1 MSALPVI
8 TAVGGIN
15 AAGRTSMHHGYHR
28 LVFDA
33 LDQDRQHTTLAA
45 LAALTGVKKGD
56 RALLDSTLIRP
67 LPAHVHLTMAVNGQN
82 DGPVTLEMRNIDLPE
97 PLPAGWSVTPINRQ
111 RSQVT
116 IPAGADLRVPA
127 ALQRRV
133 SAAGQLPDGFDPG
146 SLYASRNHPRA
157 LQMAI
162 YGVSDALGMLGLPWD
177 TLRQHLAPDQ
187 VAVFASNAMAQ
198 LDDHGLGGMMRAPLL
213 GHRTTSKQ
221 CPLGLGE
228 MTADFINA
236 YVLRSPGGT
245 GGMLGACATFLYNLQ
260 RAVHTIRAGRARLV
274 VVGTSEAPLV
284 AEVLEGYRAMGALAE
299 DEALAALDG
308 APVADLRRACRP
320 FGENCG
326 FTMAESA
333 QFAVVMD
340 DALALELGADI
351 LGAVPDVF
359 VHADGAKKS
368 ISSPGIG
375 NYLTLA
381 RAANLVRQLTG
392 EDGLRQRSVVHAH
405 GTGTPQNRV
414 TESHVI
420 NQVARAFAIQSWP
433 VAAIKAFVG
442 HSLGS
447 AGGDQLA
454 AALGT
459 FADGLLPGIP
469 TVNAFADDLHASN
482 LSFSKQTRELRPAA
496 ALLNSKGFGGNNA
509 TAVALSPDTTLA
521 MLARR
526 HGQRQV
532 DQWRDRV
539 EGTRAA
545 ARDYDQRA
553 LNDEE
558 RPHYHF
564 NDGVVDGEDVA
575 ISDRDLRLPGW
586 EKALEFRDDPGFD
599 GYL

>member
-8 TAVGGIN
+8 TAMGGIN
-15 AAGRTSMHHGYHR
+15 AAGRTSMHHGFHR
-28 LVFDA
+28 LVFEA
-33 LDQDRQHTTLAA
+33 LDEQRRKSTLAA
-45 LAALTGVKKGD
+45 LAALTGRSGD
-56 RALLDSTLIRP
+56 QALLDGTLIRA
-67 LPAHVHLTMAVNGQN
+67 LPEDVRLTMAINGHAQA
-82 DGPVTLEMRNIDLPE
+82 PVTVEMRNMDLPD
-97 PLPAGWSVTPINRQ
+97 PLPAGWKVEPVSRQ
-111 RSQVT
+111 RSRVT
-116 IPAGADLRVPA
+116 LPAGVDLRVPSA
-127 ALQRRV
+127 VERRV

-146 SLYASRNHPRA
+146 ALYASRNHPRA
-157 LQMAI
+157 LQMAV
-162 YGVSDALGMLGLPWD
+162 YGVSDAFGMLGIPWE
-177 TLRQHLAPDQ
+177 TLRGRLAPDQ

-198 LDDHGLGGMMRAPLL
+198 LDDQGLGGMMRMPSL

-245 GGMLGACATFLYNLQ
+245 GGMLGACATFLYNLE
-260 RAVHTIRAGRARLV
+260 RAVHAIRNGRARLV

-284 AEVLEGYRAMGALAE
+284 PEVLEGYRAMGALAE

-308 APVADLRRACRP
+308 AATADLRRACRP
-320 FGENCG
+320 FGDNCG
-326 FTMAESA
+326 FTMSESA
-333 QFAVVMD
+333 QFCVLMD

-381 RAANLVRQLTG
+381 RASHLVRQLLG
-392 EDGLRQRSVVHAH
+392 DDALRQQSFVHAH

-414 TESHVI
+414 TESHVL
-420 NQVARAFAIQSWP
+420 NQVAKAFNIESWP

-454 AALGT
+454 ATLGT
-459 FADGLLPGIP
+459 FNDGLIPGIA
-469 TVNAFADDLHASN
+469 TVSRFADDLHDSN
-482 LSFSKQTRELRPAA
+482 LSFSQSAREMRPAA

-509 TAVALSPDTTLA
+509 TAVALSPDATLPL
-521 MLARR
+521 LARR
-526 HGQRQV
+526 HGQNAL
-532 DQWRDRV
+532 DQWRDKV
-539 EGTRAA
+539 EGTREA
-545 ARDYDQRA
+545 ARDYDRRA
-553 LNDEE
+553 LDNQA
-558 RPHYHF
+558 RPHYYF
-564 NDGVVDGEDVA
+564 NDGVIDGDEVA
-575 ISDRDLRLPGW
+575 ISDREVRLPGW
-586 EKALEFRDDPGFD
+586 DKALELKDDPGFD
-599 GYL
+599 GYR

>member
-1 MSALPVI
+1 MPALPVI

-15 AAGRTSMHHGYHR
+15 AAGRTSMHHGFRR

-33 LDQDRQHTTLAA
+33 LDPGRQRSTLAS
-45 LAALTGVKKGD
+45 LTALTGAGND
-56 RALLDSTLIRP
+56 TALLDATLIRA
-67 LPAHVHLTMAVNGQN
+67 LPEDVRLTLAVNGHG
-82 DGPVTLEMRNIDLPE
+82 DSPVTLEMRNLDLPD
-97 PLPAGWSVTPINRQ
+97 PLPTGWTLSPVNRQ
-111 RSQVT
+111 RSRVT
-116 IPAGADLRVPA
+116 IPAGADLRAPIPLA
-127 ALQRRV
+127 RRV
-133 SAAGQLPDGFDPG
+133 SAAGQLPDGFDP
-146 SLYASRNHPRA
+146 SALYASRNHPRA
-157 LQMAI
+157 LQMAV

-177 TLRQHLAPDQ
+177 RLHQRLAPDE

-198 LDDHGLGGMMRAPLL
+198 LDDHGLGGMMQAPLL

-260 RAVHTIRAGRARLV
+260 RAVHAIRAGRARLV

-284 AEVLEGYRAMGALAE
+284 PEVLEGYRAMGALAE
-299 DEALAALDG
+299 DSALAALDG
-308 APVADLRRACRP
+308 AGTPDLRRACRP

-333 QFAVVMD
+333 QFTVLMD

-351 LGAVPDVF
+351 LGAIPDVF

-381 RAANLVRQLTG
+381 RSANLVRQLIG
-392 EDGLRQRSVVHAH
+392 EEGLRQRSAVHAH

-420 NQVARAFAIQSWP
+420 NQVARAFGIENWP

-454 AALGT
+454 ATVGT
-459 FADGLLPGIP
+459 FAEGLLPGIP
-469 TVNAFADDLHASN
+469 TVNDFADDLHADC
-482 LSFSKQTRELRPAA
+482 LSFSKDTRTMQPEAMM
-496 ALLNSKGFGGNNA
+496 LNSKGFGGNNA
-509 TAVALSPDTTLA
+509 TAVALAPETTLK
-521 MLARR
+521 LLGHR
-526 HGQRQV
+526 HGQRSL
-532 DQWRDRV
+532 DQWQARV
-539 EGTRAA
+539 KETRAA
-545 ARDYDQRA
+545 AQDYDQRA
-553 LNDEE
+553 LKDET

-564 NDGVVDGEDVA
+564 NDGVIDGAELSL
-575 ISDRDLRLPGW
+575 SDRELHLPGW
-586 EKALEFRDDPGFD
+586 DKPLAFRHDPEFDE
-599 GYL
+599 YC

>member
-8 TAVGGIN
+8 TAMGGIN
-15 AAGRTSMHHGYHR
+15 AAGRSSMHHGFHR
-28 LVFDA
+28 LVFEA
-33 LDQDRQHTTLAA
+33 LDQARQRRTLDALGALGGTRSDAA
-45 LAALTGVKKGD
+45 LLNG
-56 RALLDSTLIRP
+56 TLIRA
-67 LPAHVHLTMAVNGQN
+67 LPQTVRLSMAVNGHS
-82 DGPVTLEMRNIDLPE
+82 DTPVTLEMRNLDLPE
-97 PLPAGWSVTPINRQ
+97 PLPAGWRVEPISRQ
-111 RSQVT
+111 RSRVT
-116 IPAGADLRVPA
+116 LPAGADLRAPTA
-127 ALQRRV
+127 IERRV
-133 SAAGQLPDGFDPG
+133 SAAGQLPDGFDP
-146 SLYASRNHPRA
+146 SVLYASRNHPRA

-162 YGVSDALGMLGLPWD
+162 YGVSDALGMLGIPWD
-177 TLRQHLAPDQ
+177 TLRGRLAPDQ

-198 LDDHGLGGMMRAPLL
+198 LDDNGLGGMMRAPAL
-213 GHRTTSKQ
+213 GLRTTSKQ

-245 GGMLGACATFLYNLQ
+245 GGMLGACATFLYNLE
-260 RAVHTIRAGRARLV
+260 RAVHAIRNGRARLV

-299 DEALAALDG
+299 DHALAALDG
-308 APVADLRRACRP
+308 ASEPDLRRACRP

-326 FTMAESA
+326 FTMAEST
-333 QFAVVMD
+333 QFCVLMD

-381 RAANLVRQLTG
+381 RGAHLVRQLLG
-392 EDGLRQRSVVHAH
+392 EDALHQRSFVHAH

-414 TESHVI
+414 TESHVL
-420 NQVARAFAIQSWP
+420 NQVAKAFAIKHWP

-454 AALGT
+454 ATLGT
-459 FADGLLPGIP
+459 FSAGLLPGIT
-469 TVNAFADDLHASN
+469 TVDAFADDVHASN
-482 LSFSKQTRELRPAA
+482 LSLSREHRELQPAA

-509 TAVALSPDTTLA
+509 TAVALSPDATLA
-521 MLARR
+521 LLARR
-526 HGQRQV
+526 HGDQALTRWRHAVDTTRQAAQ
-532 DQWRDRV
+532 DYD
-539 EGTRAA
+539 AA
-545 ARDYDQRA
+545 ALRG
-553 LNDEE
+553 ET
-558 RPHYHF
+558 RPDYHF
-564 NDGVVDGEDVA
+564 NDGVIHGDDVA
-575 ISDRDLRLPGW
+575 ITDRDIRLPGW
-586 EKALEFRDDPGFD
+586 EQPLVMKDDPGFD
-599 GYL
+599 QYR